1 MARTTER
8 PRGAPVAVAAAL
20 HGGVLPERS
29 RSNNRAV
36 HERHRGLPSL
46 RRRPSLTPT
55 GTRMNA
61 PNGFF
66 NRLWHGA
73 PRVQARFC
81 AFVNHPLIRHGITP
95 EP

>member
-36 HERHRGLPSL
+36 HERHRGLADQPAFPSASAVPYADRNPDECAL
-46 RRRPSLTPT
+46 IVS
-55 GTRMNA
+55 N
-61 PNGFF
+61 
-66 NRLWHGA
+66 HGA
-73 PRVQARFC
+73 SRVQRCFRALSNTR
-81 AFVNHPLIRHGITP
+81 
-95 EP
+95 